1 LIIKG
6 VSIGAVLSLMGDRS
20 GIKRH
25 QNLKPGSSAEQQK
38 DTVFCNAGKLERMK

>member
-1 LIIKG
+1 
-6 VSIGAVLSLMGDRS
+6 MNDRS

-38 DTVFCNAGKLERMK
+38 DTKNKIERLAACKILTPNKIKI